1 MPETFAR
8 WDMSDYIETLEDA
21 RFHLEAA
28 IDEDPGD
35 GSLIRAVLSAIARSQ
50 SMSALA
56 RDSGLN
62 RGNLYKALSEK
73 GNPSFTT
80 VFKVIRALKLKLRVE
95 AAE

>member
-1 MPETFAR
+1 MEGSQCLKPLAR

-56 RDSGLN
+56 RDSG
-62 RGNLYKALSEK
+62 
-73 GNPSFTT
+73 
-80 VFKVIRALKLKLRVE
+80 
-95 AAE
+95 AEPGESIQGTI